1 MSEMNKAR
9 EFLKNKTI
17 FAFDTE
23 TTGTDP
29 EKHEILDLSL
39 VIIHNLEVKFAKKL
53 RFKPEGEI
61 DPRALAVNG
70 LKMEDIKKYPSK
82 QESFEKLMKII
93 HTFKLNNQNRA
104 YVLGYNVKFDIDMLV
119 KLFKQFN
126 DKLGNYVFL
135 QKRLDPLYY
144 MPLLEF
150 EQGVTLPDY
159 KLETVAK
166 TMDIEI
172 NAHDSMSDVVAT
184 WEIFKKF
191 VL

>member
-1 MSEMNKAR
+1 MEQVNKAR
-9 EFLKNKTI
+9 EFLKDKTI

-23 TTGTDP
+23 TSGLDP
-29 EKHEILDLSL
+29 ERFEILDLSL

-53 RFKPEGEI
+53 RFKPEK
-61 DPRALAVNG
+61 DVDARALSING
-70 LKMEDIKKYPSK
+70 LKMDDIKKYPEK
-82 QESFEKLMKII
+82 QESFEKLMKIFR
-93 HTFKLNNQNRA
+93 TFKLNNQNRA
-104 YVLGYNVKFDIDMLV
+104 YIMGYNVKFDIDMLV
-119 KLFKQFN
+119 KLFQRFN
-126 DKLGNYVFL
+126 DKLGNYVYL

-144 MPLLEF
+144 IPLLEF
-150 EQGVTLPDY
+150 EKGISLPDY

-172 NAHDSMSDVVAT
+172 NAHDSMSDIMAT